1 MAGGRRGLN
10 YDLNSWSYLVPTTP
24 TPGLREP
31 GTMLPAKKDRKTERQ
46 TDRKKTTRCIT
57 ITTLT
62 SHRQPFT

>member
-10 YDLNSWSYLVPTTP
+10 HDLNSWSYLVPTTP

-46 TDRKKTTRCIT
+46 TDRQKDRETETERD
-57 ITTLT
+57 
-62 SHRQPFT
+62 